1 MAETVRNLFL
11 KARALLDE
19 YSDDGVI
26 IPEAE
31 VIDMQGKSILLADLA
46 QKKLF
51 KTGKMY
57 DTFEIANIST
67 PNLLGNLSN
76 FDLVDFIGT
85 TQYYPDES
93 GVAGAKAYYI
103 ESDADNG
110 GTNKLEIEEN
120 QSGVWTVLN
129 TVTFPASITSLTA
142 YKGLITP
149 LSSTNSIRMKVSG
162 TTHFRHTNR
171 CLFSYPFSAAKIPS
185 YRPWVKAEMP
195 SNFQSR
201 DQIIEETAE
210 GDYINTTS
218 YKWEG
223 WKNLYYSYGF
233 EGNIRIVYKPVPIT
247 LTGIDDTL
255 EIDDITAQAIAYYIA
270 SRLAPFE
277 NKELVQFFED
287 EFQALMNENSV
298 PQPSVEEPIEDYYQ
312 VGGR

>member
-31 VIDMQGKSILLADLA
+31 VIDMQGKSILFADLA
-46 QKKLF
+46 QKELF
-51 KTGKMY
+51 KVGKMY
-57 DTFEIANIST
+57 NTFEIANKPA

-76 FDLVDFIGT
+76 FDLVDFIGDN
-85 TQYYPDES
+85 QYYPNES
-93 GVAGAKAYYI
+93 GVVGAKSYYI
-103 ESDADNG
+103 ESDSDNS
-110 GTNKLEIEEN
+110 GTNKMEVEEN
-120 QSGVWTVLN
+120 QSGVWAVLS
-129 TVTFPASITSLTA
+129 TVTFPASVTSLTA

-149 LSSTNSIRMKVSG
+149 LSIGNHIRIKLSG

-171 CLFSYPFSAAKIPS
+171 CLFSYPFSLAKIPS

-201 DQIIEETAE
+201 DQVIKETSDGNYA
-210 GDYINTTS
+210 NTSS

-223 WKNLYYSYGF
+223 WKDLYYNYGF
-233 EGNIRIVYKPVPIT
+233 DGNIRIVYRPIPIN
-247 LTGIDDTL
+247 LTGIDDVL
-255 EIDDITAQAIAYYIA
+255 EVDDITAQAIAYYIA

-277 NKELVQFFED
+277 NKDLAQPYDD
-287 EFQALMNENSV
+287 EYRSIKTENSV
-298 PQPSVEEPIEDYYQ
+298 SQPATEVPIEDYYK
-312 VGGR
+312 VGGH